1 MVLMLCQWGKFC
13 SIELSILR
21 YDVFANS
28 NESVSALN
36 GEEHFCYFASLNTSM
51 LKRPTKQQIANP

>member
-1 MVLMLCQWGKFC
+1 MVLMSCQWGKFC
-13 SIELSILR
+13 SIELSIVC

-36 GEEHFCYFASLNTSM
+36 VEVHFCYIASLDTSM
-51 LKRPTKQQIANP
+51 LKSPTKQQIANP